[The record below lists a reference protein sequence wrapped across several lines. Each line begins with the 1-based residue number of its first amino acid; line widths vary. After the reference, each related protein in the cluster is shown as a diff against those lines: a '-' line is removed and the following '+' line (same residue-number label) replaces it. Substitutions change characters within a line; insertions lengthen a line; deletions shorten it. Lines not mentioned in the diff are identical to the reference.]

1 MVNQKML
8 ALGAEPSAIRQLF
21 AYGLQRKAE
30 IGADAVFDY
39 SIGNPSVP
47 TPDVVTEAIRA
58 LTEIDPVAVHGY
70 TPTVGDPETRT
81 AIAASL
87 QRRFGGGIAAD
98 NILMTDG
105 ASTSLS
111 IVFRAITEGGAG
123 DQIIIPT
130 PFFPEYRTWVEAD
143 GAELVCV
150 PSRTSDFQ
158 LDIPAMEAAI
168 NEHTRGV
175 IVNSP
180 NNPVGVVYT
189 PENLQ
194 AFTDVLRAKSHEY
207 GHPIYLISDEP
218 YRELVYGGNVVSWMP
233 DLYDNTIV
241 CYSWSK
247 SLSLPGERI
256 GYVLVPPCVEDWR
269 TVFTSL
275 CGAARSLGFICAGSL
290 FQKVVARCCDVM
302 PNVEPYE
309 RNRELLTALLD
320 ECGFEYIQPQGAF
333 YLWMKALEPD
343 AQAFSDRAKA
353 HELLLVPS
361 DSFGV
366 TGWVRLGYC
375 VAEKT
380 IVDSKNAFKALRAE
394 YR

>member
-1 MVNQKML
+1 MVLERKAQI
-8 ALGAEPSAIRQLF
+8 GAEN
-21 AYGLQRKAE
+21 
-30 IGADAVFDY
+30 VFDY

-47 TPDVVTEAIRA
+47 TPHQVTQAIRD
-58 LTEIDPVAVHGY
+58 LTDLDPVAVHGY
-70 TPTVGDPETRT
+70 TPTTGDPEARA
-81 AIAASL
+81 AIAESL
-87 QRRFGGGIAAD
+87 ERRFGGGITAD

-111 IVFRAITEGGAG
+111 ITFKALINPGAG
-123 DQIIIPT
+123 DQIIIPS

-143 GAELVCV
+143 GAQLVVV
-150 PSRTSDFQ
+150 PAREADFQ
-158 LDIPAMEAAI
+158 LDIPALEAAV
-168 NEHTRGV
+168 NEHTRAL

-189 PENLQ
+189 PQVMRDL
-194 AFTDVLRAKSHEY
+194 ADMLRAKSQEL

-218 YRELVYGGNVVSWMP
+218 YRELVYGDNVVSWVP

-256 GYVLVPPCVEDWR
+256 GYILVPPCLDDWR
-269 TVFTSL
+269 TLFTAL
-275 CGAARSLGFICAGSL
+275 CGGARALGFICAGSMY
-290 FQKVVARCCDVM
+290 QKVVARCADVM

-309 RNRELLTALLD
+309 RNRERLTAMLD
-320 ECGFEYIQPQGAF
+320 ACGFEYIQPQGAF

-375 VAEKT
+375 IAEDV
-380 IVDSKNAFKALRAE
+380 IERSEPAFKALRAE
-394 YR
+394 YE